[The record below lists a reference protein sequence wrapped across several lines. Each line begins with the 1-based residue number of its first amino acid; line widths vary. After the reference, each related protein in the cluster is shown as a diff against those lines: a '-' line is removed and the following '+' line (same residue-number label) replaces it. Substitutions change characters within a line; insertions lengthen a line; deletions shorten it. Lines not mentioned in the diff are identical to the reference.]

1 MQLIEPFLDVREESL
16 RALGVL
22 LLPHGPALLRAWRAR
37 EPWRSLSPEVSGSLQ
52 RLLDPGMLMLAAED
66 PARMREQVDY
76 LARRLA
82 KFKMPLEQVM
92 AALDDFHALAR
103 TRYPRLLAATRR
115 RAEQSA
121 RPSPASEARP
131 QRPTGRDPHE
141 LRSWGGEAASTSGAV
156 APLQPSGE
164 GGASVE
170 RYSHMVAALVAQTYD
185 RVQRGALETLLGV
198 LDAELSSRRLDELLP
213 RLLQRVAAA
222 FSAPWAEV
230 LLVERGGRTGL
241 RSRARF
247 GVPLAMP
254 VEDRTPGPFYERL
267 AQTRRP
273 EVLHESADHP
283 EVSQMWLRAVDAK
296 SLWAAPLG
304 GYDHAAPLLGVLLV
318 AFDRFYEC
326 LPQERDLLMALAERS
341 TLAIERTRL
350 TESLQAKEKRVVDL
364 SRQLLAAQE
373 EERRR
378 ISRDL
383 HDETGQNFMVLRLY
397 LEMMLRQPL
406 PAVTRAS
413 LQRSLDVVDGSIAGL
428 RRIMSR
434 LSPLVLDE
442 LGLIAALRQQLRQ
455 LRRNAGVAY
464 RLRATP
470 THISLSREL
479 EALIFRVVQEG
490 LNNVARHSQARHV
503 VLSIRQGRTGITVRL
518 EDDGRGL
525 PPDVARGGRFGL
537 AGMRERLR
545 LVEGSLTVTS
555 APGQGTC
562 LHMEIP
568 LPAEPAPSRSE

>member
-1 MQLIEPFLDVREESL
+1 VQLIEPFLDGREESL
-16 RALGVL
+16 RAVGSL
-22 LLPHGPALLRAWRAR
+22 LLPHAPALLRAWRSR
-37 EPWRSLSPEVSGSLQ
+37 EPWCSLPPEVCGSLQ

-66 PARMREQVDY
+66 PGRMREQVDY

-82 KFKMPLEQVM
+82 KFKLSLEQVLT
-92 AALDDFHALAR
+92 ALDDFHALAR
-103 TRYPRLLAATRR
+103 VRYPRLM
-115 RAEQSA
+115 
-121 RPSPASEARP
+121 
-131 QRPTGRDPHE
+131 
-141 LRSWGGEAASTSGAV
+141 
-156 APLQPSGE
+156 QPSDE
-164 GGASVE
+164 GRAPVE
-170 RYSHMVAALVAQTYD
+170 RFSHTVAALVAQTYD

-198 LDAELSSRRLDELLP
+198 LDAELSSRRMDELLP
-213 RLLQRVAAA
+213 QLLQRVATA

-230 LLVERGGRTGL
+230 LLAEGGGRACL

-247 GVPLAMP
+247 GVPPAMP
-254 VEDRTPGPFYERL
+254 VEDRAPGPFYERL
-267 AQTRRP
+267 MQTRRP
-273 EVLHESADHP
+273 DVLHQSADDP

-304 GYDHAAPLLGVLLV
+304 GRDHAAPLLGVLLV

-326 LPQERDLLMALAERS
+326 LPQEKDLLMALAERS

-350 TESLQAKEKRVVDL
+350 TESVQAKEKRVVDL

-397 LEMMLRQPL
+397 LEMTLRHPL
-406 PAVTRAS
+406 PAVARAS
-413 LQRSLDVVDGSIAGL
+413 LQRALDVVDGSIAGL

-464 RLRATP
+464 RFRATP
-470 THISLSREL
+470 VQISLSREL

-490 LNNVARHSQARHV
+490 LSNIARHSQARHV
-503 VLSIRQGRTGITVRL
+503 VLSIRQSRTGITVRL

-525 PPDVARGGRFGL
+525 PADVAHGGRFGL

-545 LVEGSLTVTS
+545 LVGGSLTVVS
-555 APGQGTC
+555 APGQGTR

-568 LPAEPAPSRSE
+568 LPAEPASSRSE

>member
-22 LLPHGPALLRAWRAR
+22 LLPHGPTLLRAWRAR

-66 PARMREQVDY
+66 PGRMREQVDY

-82 KFKMPLEQVM
+82 KFKMPLEQVLT
-92 AALDDFHALAR
+92 ALDDFHALAR
-103 TRYPRLLAATRR
+103 TRYPRLMAATRR
-115 RAEQSA
+115 RAEQRE

-131 QRPTGRDPHE
+131 QRPTG
-141 LRSWGGEAASTSGAV
+141 AASTSGAV

-170 RYSHMVAALVAQTYD
+170 RYSRTVAALVAQTYD

-213 RLLQRVAAA
+213 RLLQRVAGA

-230 LLVERGGRTGL
+230 LLVEHGGRTGL

-254 VEDRTPGPFYERL
+254 VEERAPGPFYERL

-273 EVLHESADHP
+273 EVLHESADNP

-304 GYDHAAPLLGVLLV
+304 GRDHAAPLLGVLLV

-406 PAVTRAS
+406 PAVARAS
-413 LQRSLDVVDGSIAGL
+413 LLRALDVVDGSIAGL

-455 LRRNAGVAY
+455 LRRNARVAY

-503 VLSIRQGRTGITVRL
+503 VLSIRQSRTGITVRL

-555 APGQGTC
+555 APGQGTR

-568 LPAEPAPSRSE
+568 LPAEPTTLRSE